1 MSLGPATAPAEPS
14 LAAAAPPERVPRRPR
29 VRAPRWLWIPAL
41 IALLPTL
48 VPFGFLVGRVATE
61 GSRAAAVVLSGNT
74 ARLVWNTS
82 LLIVLVVASTGVIG
96 VAAAWLTERTDLPG
110 RRGWRVV
117 VALPLVIPSYVIAL
131 ALLSATGPAGL
142 LEQTLGWGLPSFT
155 GLVGAWTALTVATYP
170 FVYLSTA
177 AALRR
182 MDPAHEEAARGLGA
196 PRGRVFRTIV
206 FPQLRPSLGAGLLL
220 VALYTLSDFGAVSLV
235 RFDSFTRVVYAQYAG
250 RLDRTPAAVLAVLLV
265 LLALLIVVAERAS
278 RGRAAYH
285 GRPVRRPARISHLS
299 SWGRLGSLF
308 GLTLLAL
315 VSLGIPIGT
324 LIGWLGRGSGA
335 GRPFPWGAVAG
346 SVAGSLMAAVL
357 VAALA
362 LPTAVLVTR
371 HASRCTAA
379 VEKAAY
385 TVFALPHI
393 TVGLAMVFFASRYL
407 GGLYQSLTV
416 LVLVYGSIFFAQALG
431 AARASLLQVSPSVE
445 EASRSLGAGP
455 VATMLRVT
463 APMIRRGIVAGS
475 LLVFLTTMK
484 ELPATLLLRPTGFDT
499 LAVGIWS
506 AADSLLYSRAA
517 APALLL
523 IAVSAVPMYLLATRE
538 R

>member
-1 MSLGPATAPAEPS
+1 VTSTPAPAPAETP
-14 LAAAAPPERVPRRPR
+14 LAAAPPIEIRRPR
-29 VRAPRWLWIPAL
+29 PRTRAPWWLWVPAL

-48 VPFGFLVGRVATE
+48 VPFGFLIGRVFGKGTAAT
-61 GSRAAAVVLSGNT
+61 RVVLSSRT
-74 ARLVWNTS
+74 AHLVWNTS
-82 LLIVLVVASTGVIG
+82 LLIVLVVATTAVVG
-96 VAAAWLTERTDLPG
+96 VAAAWLTERTDIPG
-110 RRGWRVV
+110 RRIWRVV

-131 ALLSATGPAGL
+131 AILSATGPRGL
-142 LEQTLGWGLPSFT
+142 LTETLGLGIPSLIGLP
-155 GLVGAWTALTVATYP
+155 GAWLALTLATYP
-170 FVYLSTA
+170 FVYLTTA
-177 AALRR
+177 TALRR

-196 PRGRVFRTIV
+196 SQGRVFRTIV
-206 FPQLRPSLGAGLLL
+206 VPQLRPSLGAGLLL
-220 VALYTLSDFGAVSLV
+220 VALYSLSDFGAVSLM

-265 LLALLIVVAERAS
+265 LLALVIVWAERAT

-285 GRPVRRPARISHLS
+285 WRPVSRPARIA
-299 SWGRLGSLF
+299 RLGGGGRVAALLGLASL
-308 GLTLLAL
+308 A
-315 VSLGIPIGT
+315 VISLGVPIGT
-324 LIGWLGRGSGA
+324 LIGWLGRGTGA

-346 SVAGSLMAAVL
+346 SVAGSLLAAGL
-357 VAALA
+357 VALLA

-371 HASRCTAA
+371 HASRRTAW

-393 TVGLAMVFFASRYL
+393 TVGLAVVFFSARYL
-407 GGLYQSLTV
+407 GSFYQSLTV

-431 AARASLLQVSPSVE
+431 AARSSLLQVSPSVE

-455 VATMLRVT
+455 IKTMLRVT
-463 APMIRRGIVAGS
+463 APMVRRGLVAGG

-484 ELPATLLLRPTGFDT
+484 ELPVTLLLRPTGFDT

-506 AADSLLYSRAA
+506 AADSFLYSRAA
-517 APALLL
+517 GPALLL

>member
-1 MSLGPATAPAEPS
+1 VTSGPAAPAETP
-14 LAAAAPPERVPRRPR
+14 LVAAAPPEGVPRRRR
-29 VRAPRWLWIPAL
+29 VRAPVWLWIPAL
-41 IALLPTL
+41 VALIPTV
-48 VPFGFLVGRVATE
+48 VPFGFLVGRVFAE
-61 GSRAAAVVLSGNT
+61 GTAAARVVLSANT

-82 LLIVLVVASTGVIG
+82 LLIVLVVASTAVIG

-110 RRGWRVV
+110 RRMWRVA
-117 VALPLVIPSYVIAL
+117 VALPLVIPSYVIAM
-131 ALLSATGPAGL
+131 ALLSATGPTGL
-142 LEQTLGWGLPSFT
+142 IEQTLGIALPS
-155 GLVGAWTALTVATYP
+155 LVGFPGAWVALTLATYP

-177 AALRR
+177 TALRR

-196 PRGRVFRTIV
+196 SQTRVFRTIV
-206 FPQLRPSLGAGLLL
+206 IPQLRPSLGAGLLL

-265 LLALLIVVAERAS
+265 LVALVVVWAERAT

-285 GRPVRRPARISHLS
+285 GRPVRRPARIARLS
-299 SWGRLGSLF
+299 PGGRLASLL
-308 GLTLLAL
+308 GLATLAL
-315 VSLGIPIGT
+315 VSLGVPIGT
-324 LIGWLGRGSGA
+324 LVGWLGRGTGT
-335 GRPFPWGAVAG
+335 GRPFPWGAVGG
-346 SVAGSLMAAVL
+346 SVAGSLMAAAL

-371 HASRCTAA
+371 HASRRTAW

-393 TVGLAMVFFASRYL
+393 TVGLAVVFFASRYL
-407 GGLYQSLTV
+407 GGFYQSLTV

-445 EASRSLGAGP
+445 EVSRSLGVGP
-455 VATMLRVT
+455 LKTMLRVT
-463 APMIRRGIVAGS
+463 APMVRRGIVAGS

-523 IAVSAVPMYLLATRE
+523 IAVSAIPMYLLATRE

>member
-1 MSLGPATAPAEPS
+1 MTSGPAAAPADTA
-14 LAAAAPPERVPRRPR
+14 LVAAAPPEGAPRRRR
-29 VRAPRWLWIPAL
+29 VRAPVWLWIPAL
-41 IALLPTL
+41 VALIPTV
-48 VPFGFLVGRVATE
+48 VPFGFLVGRVFGE
-61 GSRAAAVVLSGNT
+61 GTSAARVVLSANT

-82 LLIVLVVASTGVIG
+82 LLIVLVVASTAVIG
-96 VAAAWLTERTDLPG
+96 VAAAWLTERTNLPG
-110 RRGWRVV
+110 RRGWRVA
-117 VALPLVIPSYVIAL
+117 VALPLVIPSYVIAM
-131 ALLSATGPAGL
+131 ALLSATGPTGL
-142 LEQTLGWGLPSFT
+142 IGQTLGISLPSLVGLP
-155 GLVGAWTALTVATYP
+155 GAWVALTLATYP

-177 AALRR
+177 TALRR

-196 PRGRVFRTIV
+196 SQTRVFRTIV
-206 FPQLRPSLGAGLLL
+206 VPQLRPSLGAGLLL

-265 LLALLIVVAERAS
+265 LVALVVVWAERAT

-285 GRPVRRPARISHLS
+285 GRPVRRPARITRLS
-299 SWGRLGSLF
+299 TGGRLASLL
-308 GLTLLAL
+308 GLATLAV
-315 VSLGIPIGT
+315 VSLGVPIGT
-324 LIGWLGRGSGA
+324 LVGWLGRGTGT
-335 GRPFPWGAVAG
+335 GRPFPWGAVGG
-346 SVAGSLMAAVL
+346 SVAGSLLAAVL

-371 HASRCTAA
+371 HASRGTAW

-393 TVGLAMVFFASRYL
+393 TVGLAVVFFASRYL
-407 GGLYQSLTV
+407 GGFYQSLTV

-445 EASRSLGAGP
+445 EASRSLGVGP
-455 VATMLRVT
+455 LKTMLRVT
-463 APMIRRGIVAGS
+463 APMVRRGIVAGS

-523 IAVSAVPMYLLATRE
+523 IAVSAIPMYLLATRE